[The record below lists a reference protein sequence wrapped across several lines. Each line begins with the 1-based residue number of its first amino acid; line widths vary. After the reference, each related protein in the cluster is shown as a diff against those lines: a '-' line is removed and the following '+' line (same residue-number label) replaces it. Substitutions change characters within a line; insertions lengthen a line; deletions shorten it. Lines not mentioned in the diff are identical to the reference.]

1 MPERPSFLTA
11 NVDVLFVGG
20 KGGVGKTTV
29 ATATAL
35 ERSRTRPVRLL
46 STDPAHSIADSLAID
61 DAGLPA
67 DRHLTIEELD
77 AEAELTVFRAA
88 HRDTLHEIIDRGTLF
103 DSASIQRL
111 LDLALPGMDA
121 VMAFLRLAE
130 LAAPKRTASSADELL
145 VVDTAPTGHTLRLL
159 DTPDQFERWVGFL
172 DVLLEKHRTM
182 RAVFAGASEPDEFDR
197 FVEEMQEK
205 TKRVRSLLRNS
216 DRCRFVVVTQ
226 AEPVVWTETDRLLR
240 ELHDRSIPVREVVV
254 NRWSPSRPRLSGV
267 LSRIDDALTER
278 SLSGWTLPE
287 EATELRGLD
296 SLTGIWE
303 RVRPLPSPTD
313 AGPTED
319 TDVTE
324 DTGPAGEKK
333 AGARAET
340 ASSRRSPPVVR
351 QSLPA
356 PEQDL
361 VMVAGKGGVGKTT
374 TACALAL
381 ARAETAS
388 EDRPVLL
395 ASTDPAHSLSTAL
408 AVDLTDEPTPVAPGL
423 EAVEIDAPARFER
436 LRATYGE
443 EVRAFFRETGG
454 PSVDLMHDRRVTEAL
469 MDLAPPG
476 IDEVMGWTA
485 AMEFLQ
491 ENRYDTCVLDTAPT
505 GHFLQLLEM
514 PAIFQEW
521 IRTFFRI
528 LRNHRHVV
536 RLPDLVDRLVRL
548 SKQVKAVRSMLRDG
562 SAGILGV
569 TIPTRM
575 ALAELQDLDRTATEQ
590 ETPIAA
596 LVLNRMAPADAP
608 AKRRDEQAAILSSY
622 RTAFPERPIALIAE
636 GRPPRGTT
644 DLRRLGQHAF
654 DLHR

>member
-1 MPERPSFLTA
+1 M
-11 NVDVLFVGG
+11 
-20 KGGVGKTTV
+20 

-46 STDPAHSIADSLAID
+46 STDPAHSIADSLAIE
-61 DAGLPA
+61 DADLPA
-67 DRHLTIEELD
+67 DRQLTIEELD
-77 AEAELTVFRAA
+77 AEAELTDFRAA

-130 LAAPKRTASSADELL
+130 LAAPDGNASSADELL

-159 DTPDQFERWVGFL
+159 DTPEQFERWVGFL

-182 RAVFAGASEPDEFDR
+182 RAVFAGASEPDELDR
-197 FVEEMQEK
+197 FVERMQEK

-226 AEPVVWTETDRLLR
+226 AEPVVWTETARLLR

-254 NRWSPSRPRLSGV
+254 NRWSPSRSTLSGV
-267 LSRIDDALTER
+267 LPRIDDALTER

-287 EATELRGLD
+287 KATELRGLD
-296 SLTGIWE
+296 SLTRIWE
-303 RVRPLPSPTD
+303 HVWPLPSPTD
-313 AGPTED
+313 AD
-319 TDVTE
+319 ATE
-324 DTGPAGEKK
+324 DTGTTGRR
-333 AGARAET
+333 AGAPVEP
-340 ASSRRSPPVVR
+340 ASSRRSLPVVR
-351 QSLPA
+351 QSLA
-356 PEQDL
+356 VPEQDL
-361 VMVAGKGGVGKTT
+361 VLVAGKGGVGKTT

-381 ARAETAS
+381 AGAETAS

-454 PSVDLMHDRRVTEAL
+454 PNVDLTHDRRVTEAL

-528 LRNHRHVV
+528 LRNHRDVV

-548 SKQVKAVRSMLRDG
+548 SKQVKAVRAMLRDG

-575 ALAELQDLDRTATEQ
+575 ALAELQDLDRTAAEQ
-590 ETPIAA
+590 ETPLAA
-596 LVLNRMAPADAP
+596 IVLNRMAPADAP
-608 AKRRDEQAAILSSY
+608 PERRDEHATLLSAY
-622 RTAFPERPIALIAE
+622 RTAFPERPIGLIAE
-636 GRPPRGTT
+636 GRPPRGLT

-654 DLHR
+654 DVHP